1 MATPKKPSSPTPAGR
16 RTSTDAQTSPNG
28 PRKAS
33 QPSERHA
40 TTNGVGRSPST
51 KGSPG
56 PVSARAAAAKRA
68 GLGRSNLSMSS
79 VPRNYPHSNEDEEA
93 RAANNALIDDLKE
106 QVQKAETV
114 SDQYRKQLGVLQMRL
129 DDAVSEQSRL
139 EEQAHEK
146 DGLINPL
153 RDEIKELQRQ
163 IRDLEQK
170 HETERESMMA
180 DKENQT
186 KREEEL
192 ESTIQRLK
200 ETIAQKDF
208 RMGVDGERN
217 LSRSPSFR
225 NRSSPDL
232 ENGQFAPSSSQLQ
245 RSPSRTN
252 SKLILQKDKL
262 IESLRLEL
270 AEAQIKIVEMENL
283 GGGRQQELEREL
295 LEARMANARLMEDN
309 ESYQLLLSERTLN
322 GDFTKGD
329 FMHDSNPPA
338 EANGTS
344 GSLADELDSIGEGGE
359 DNEKRKLESE
369 LKSLKDQNKA
379 LSLYIERIIGRLL
392 QHEGFEHILDKS
404 DTDTAGSK
412 GGANKDKELPPPPP
426 AEKND
431 AAGQSFLQRA
441 KSVVAGP
448 PARPKPRPSSQLT
461 QSTSNTHSP
470 PQSSPREPPTP
481 SAHEDP
487 NTAPRIPLGRSRTV
501 QHRRTRSD
509 QLDASNPAGTANVV
523 GQMYRG
529 PHSGRSPSTGPLSPG
544 ISPTL
549 SNNGPFFTPGATSKR
564 SSVATA
570 PGGIGTS
577 ISTRSADRR
586 FSGAASLRSDR
597 SGDVGSTEGGASAS
611 PPRSGP
617 SMNNYTGA
625 VMQQNKLRPLRLV
638 QETQEMDADP
648 LADDAARKKANRGS
662 WAGWFN
668 RGSFTLSDSSNSR
681 PSS

>member
-1 MATPKKPSSPTPAGR
+1 MASKKPSSPTPTGR
-16 RTSTDAQTSPNG
+16 RTPSTDAQTSPGG
-28 PRKAS
+28 PRKVSS
-33 QPSERHA
+33 QSPGA

-56 PVSARAAAAKRA
+56 PVSARAAAARRA

-79 VPRNYPHSNEDEEA
+79 VPRNYPHNNEDEEA
-93 RAANNALIDDLKE
+93 RAANTALIEDLKE

-114 SDQYRKQLGVLQMRL
+114 ADQYRKQLGVLQMRL
-129 DDAVSEQSRL
+129 DEAVSEQTRL

-146 DGLINPL
+146 DGQINPL
-153 RDEIKELQRQ
+153 RDEIKELHRQ

-180 DKENQT
+180 DKENQA

-192 ESTIQRLK
+192 EASIQRLK
-200 ETIAQKDF
+200 ETIAQKDL

-225 NRSSPDL
+225 NRSSPDI

-245 RSPSRTN
+245 RSPSRNN

-295 LEARMANARLMEDN
+295 LEARMANAP
-309 ESYQLLLSERTLN
+309 SLSERTLN

-329 FMHDSNPPA
+329 FMHDAHPPA
-338 EANGTS
+338 NTNGTGGS
-344 GSLADELDSIGEGGE
+344 SLADELDFVGEGGE

-369 LKSLKDQNKA
+369 LKSYKDQNKA

-404 DTDTAGSK
+404 DADNTGPKS
-412 GGANKDKELPPPPP
+412 GNKDKELPPPPP
-426 AEKND
+426 AEKD
-431 AAGQSFLQRA
+431 ETPEQQQSFLQRA
-441 KSVVAGP
+441 KSVVSGQ
-448 PARPKPRPSSQLT
+448 PARPSNRQRPPSQLT
-461 QSTSNTHSP
+461 QSTSTHSP

-481 SAHEDP
+481 SAHENPD
-487 NTAPRIPLGRSRTV
+487 TAPRIPLGRSRTV

-509 QLDASNPAGTANVV
+509 QLDHAGAAAGTASVIS
-523 GQMYRG
+523 QMYRG
-529 PHSGRSPSTGPLSPG
+529 PPSGRSPSTGPISPG

-549 SNNGPFFTPGATSKR
+549 SNNGPFFAPGAASKR
-564 SSVATA
+564 SSVATT
-570 PGGIGTS
+570 PGGTGTS

-586 FSGAASLRSDR
+586 FSGAASLTSDR
-597 SGDVGSTEGGASAS
+597 SGDVGSMEGGAASAS

-617 SMNNYTGA
+617 GMNNYTGA

-638 QETQEMDADP
+638 QENQEMDADP
-648 LADDAARKKANRGS
+648 LTDEAARKKANRGS

-668 RGSFTLSDSSNSR
+668 RGSFTMSDSSNSR

>member
-1 MATPKKPSSPTPAGR
+1 MASTPRKPSSPTPGGR
-16 RTSTDAQTSPNG
+16 KTPSTDAQTSPNP

-33 QPSERHA
+33 QSSNA

-56 PVSARAAAAKRA
+56 PVSARAAAARRA

-79 VPRNYPHSNEDEEA
+79 VPRSFSNNNDDDDT
-93 RAANNALIDDLKE
+93 RAANAALIDDLKE
-106 QVQKAETV
+106 QVQKAETL
-114 SDQYRKQLGVLQMRL
+114 SDQYCKQLGVLQMRL
-129 DDAVSEQSRL
+129 DDAVSEQGRL

-146 DGLINPL
+146 DSQINPL
-153 RDEIKELQRQ
+153 RDEIKELQKQ
-163 IRDLEQK
+163 FRDLEQK
-170 HETERESMMA
+170 HETERGAMLT
-180 DKENQT
+180 DKENQA

-217 LSRSPSFR
+217 MSRSPSFR
-225 NRSSPDL
+225 NRSSPDI
-232 ENGQFAPSSSQLQ
+232 ENGQFAPSTSQLQ
-245 RSPSRTN
+245 RSPSRNN

-270 AEAQIKIVEMENL
+270 AEAQIKLVEMENL
-283 GGGRQQELEREL
+283 GGGRQQDLEREL

-329 FMHDSNPPA
+329 FMHDSNAAPA
-338 EANGTS
+338 SNGAS
-344 GSLADELDSIGEGGE
+344 GSLADELESIGEGGD
-359 DNEKRKLESE
+359 DNERRRLESE
-369 LKSLKDQNKA
+369 LKTSKDQNKA
-379 LSLYIERIIGRLL
+379 LTLYIERIIGRLL

-404 DTDTAGSK
+404 DADTTGSK
-412 GGANKDKELPPPPP
+412 NGNKDKELPPPPP
-426 AEKND
+426 IEKNEP
-431 AAGQSFLQRA
+431 AGQSFLQRA
-441 KSVVAGP
+441 KSVVAGQTT
-448 PARPKPRPSSQLT
+448 RPKPRPSSTLT
-461 QSTSNTHSP
+461 QSTSTQSP
-470 PQSSPREPPTP
+470 PQMSPREAPTP

-509 QLDASNPAGTANVV
+509 QMDGTAPPGAANVV

-529 PHSGRSPSTGPLSPG
+529 PPSGRSPSTGPMSPG

-549 SNNGPFFTPGATSKR
+549 SNNGPFFGPSLSSKR
-564 SSVATA
+564 ASVATA
-570 PGGIGTS
+570 PGGMGTS

-586 FSGAASLRSDR
+586 FSSAASLTSDR
-597 SGDVGSTEGGASAS
+597 SGEVGSTDGGASAS
-611 PPRSGP
+611 PPRSSPG
-617 SMNNYTGA
+617 MNNYTGA

-638 QETQEMDADP
+638 QENQEMDSDP
-648 LADDAARKKANRGS
+648 LADDDAARKKANRGS

-668 RGSFTLSDSSNSR
+668 RGSFALPDSGQPR